1 MGEGE
6 TGLLSF
12 REFFFFC
19 QRLSYFM
26 PITPFQRLMV
36 AVHNVM
42 VERTILNVLIPKT
55 LCEALSVLEIT
66 GSNT

>member
-1 MGEGE
+1 
-6 TGLLSF
+6 
-12 REFFFFC
+12 
-19 QRLSYFM
+19 M

-42 VERTILNVLIPKT
+42 VERTILNVLIPET
-55 LCEALSVLEIT
+55 LCETLSVQEVT

>member
-1 MGEGE
+1 
-6 TGLLSF
+6 
-12 REFFFFC
+12 
-19 QRLSYFM
+19 M

-42 VERTILNVLIPKT
+42 VERTILNVLIPET
-55 LCEALSVLEIT
+55 LCETLSVLEVT